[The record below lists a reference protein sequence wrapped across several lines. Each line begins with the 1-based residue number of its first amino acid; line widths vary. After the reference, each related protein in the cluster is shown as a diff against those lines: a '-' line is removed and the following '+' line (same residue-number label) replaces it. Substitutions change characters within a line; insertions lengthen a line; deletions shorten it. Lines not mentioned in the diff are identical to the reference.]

1 MDFKAQKQA
10 ISNAKRTAE
19 KELRD
24 WEKILQTETDPAKR
38 EDIQKW
44 MNETRQTIS
53 GLIDAKQSIEALEKL
68 QALFYNP
75 IA

>member
-1 MDFKAQKQA
+1 MDFKLQKQA
-10 ISNAKRTAE
+10 ISNAKRSAE

-24 WEKILQTETDPAKR
+24 WERLLQTENDPAKR
-38 EDIQKW
+38 GDIQEW

-68 QALFYNP
+68 QALFK
-75 IA
+75 

>member
-24 WEKILQTETDPAKR
+24 WESLLEKETDPNKR
-38 EDIQKW
+38 ADLQELA
-44 MNETRQTIS
+44 NETRQTVS

-68 QALFYNP
+68 QALFK
-75 IA
+75 

>member
-1 MDFKAQKQA
+1 MDFKQQKQA
-10 ISNAKRTAE
+10 ISNAKRSAE

-24 WEKILQTETDPAKR
+24 WERLLQTETDPAKR
-38 EDIQKW
+38 GDIQEW

-68 QALFYNP
+68 QALFK
-75 IA
+75 

>member
-1 MDFKAQKQA
+1 MDFKQQKQA
-10 ISNAKRTAE
+10 ISNAKRSAE

-24 WEKILQTETDPAKR
+24 WERLLQTETDPTKH
-38 EDIQKW
+38 EDIQDW

-68 QALFYNP
+68 QALFK
-75 IA
+75 

>member
-1 MDFKAQKQA
+1 MDFKQQKQA
-10 ISNAKRTAE
+10 ISNAKRSAE

-24 WEKILQTETDPAKR
+24 WERLLQTETDPTKH
-38 EDIQKW
+38 EDIQEW

-68 QALFYNP
+68 QELFK
-75 IA
+75 

>member
-1 MDFKAQKQA
+1 MDFKQQKQA

-24 WEKILQTETDPAKR
+24 WERLLQTETDPAKH
-38 EDIQKW
+38 EDIQEW

-68 QALFYNP
+68 QALFK
-75 IA
+75 

>member
-1 MDFKAQKQA
+1 MDFKQQKQA
-10 ISNAKRTAE
+10 ISNAKRSAE

-24 WEKILQTETDPAKR
+24 WERLLQTETDPTKH
-38 EDIQKW
+38 EDIQEW

-68 QALFYNP
+68 QALFK
-75 IA
+75 